1 MNGYYISLLM
11 RLLLAHLITDF
22 LLRQDWNVRE
32 RKDKGWSSRRL
43 YLHGCIAGLLAYI
56 FVAQWDELWIFPA
69 VTLSHVA
76 IDGIKDMKKDNLVWF
91 SLDQAAHILVVLIVW
106 YVLLPSGSFYQFE
119 PYLADPKIWIL
130 VTAYFLILFPAGFFI
145 GKATERW
152 KKDIFPSNNEGLEK
166 AGLWIG
172 MMERFLILTFILNR
186 EYSLVGLLIASK
198 SILRFS
204 ADRKAGEYILIGT
217 LASLTISV
225 GVGLITLW
233 LLKMTI

>member
-22 LLRQDWNVRE
+22 LLRKGRNISEQ
-32 RKDKGWSSRRL
+32 KDKGWSSRWL

-56 FVAQWDELWIFPA
+56 FVAQWDELWLFPA
-69 VTLSHVA
+69 VALSHVA
-76 IDGIKDMKKDNLVWF
+76 IDGIKDMKKDNLFWF
-91 SLDQAAHILVVLIVW
+91 SLDQTAHILVVLIVW
-106 YVLLPSGSFYQFE
+106 YALLPSGSFDQFE
-119 PYLADPKIWIL
+119 LHLADPQIWIL
-130 VTAYFLILFPAGFFI
+130 VTAYFFILFPAGFFI

-172 MMERFLILTFILNR
+172 MMERFLILTFILNQ

-198 SILRFS
+198 SILRFN

-233 LLKMTI
+233 LLNMTS

>member
-1 MNGYYISLLM
+1 
-11 RLLLAHLITDF
+11 
-22 LLRQDWNVRE
+22 V
-32 RKDKGWSSRRL
+32 
-43 YLHGCIAGLLAYI
+43 
-56 FVAQWDELWIFPA
+56 
-69 VTLSHVA
+69 
-76 IDGIKDMKKDNLVWF
+76 
-91 SLDQAAHILVVLIVW
+91 
-106 YVLLPSGSFYQFE
+106 
-119 PYLADPKIWIL
+119 
-130 VTAYFLILFPAGFFI
+130 GFFI

-172 MMERFLILTFILNR
+172 MMERFLILTFILNQ

-198 SILRFS
+198 SILRFN

-233 LLKMTI
+233 LLNMTS